1 MLRNSRHVRARLAP
15 ALAVTL
21 TVAAFAFSTIGSETT
36 AGAAPFEPSPIPAT
50 AFRPILPTAVF
61 DRAHD
66 RTGGEGR
73 RALQPDDRV
82 ENTAAPAPDET
93 PAATPPTGPIHQVRP
108 GDSLWQIATWHRADL
123 NLILQWNDVD
133 PQRLVGGQRIL
144 VPGGRAMAPRSKPA
158 PKPAAVTATRNPAP
172 ATKATTRHIWPLPIR
187 GTITR
192 RFSSAHPAID
202 IAAPSG
208 TTVRA
213 IAAGTVTWAGW
224 KNNGG
229 GFVVVIRH
237 PDGMIS
243 TYNHNRGV
251 AVARG
256 DRVKAGQK
264 IAAVGATGWATGPH
278 LDLRVEM
285 GGRFVNPLGLF

>member
-1 MLRNSRHVRARLAP
+1 MLKKSRHVRARLAL

-21 TVAAFAFSTIGSETT
+21 AVAALAFSTIGSKTT
-36 AGAAPFEPSPIPAT
+36 AGVAPFEPSPIPAT
-50 AFRPILPTAVF
+50 AFRPILPTEWI
-61 DRAHD
+61 DRADD

-73 RALQPDDRV
+73 RALQRDDRV
-82 ENTAAPAPDET
+82 RGVAAAVPAP
-93 PAATPPTGPIHQVRP
+93 TPPTGPIHQVRP
-108 GDSLWQIATWHRADL
+108 GDTLWQIATWHRADL
-123 NLILQWNDVD
+123 NLILQWNEVD
-133 PQRLVGGQRIL
+133 PQRLVDGQRIL
-144 VPGGRAMAPRSKPA
+144 VPGGRAMAARPKPA

-172 ATKATTRHIWPLPIR
+172 ATKATTRHVWPLPIR

>member
-1 MLRNSRHVRARLAP
+1 MLKNSRHVRTRLAL

-21 TVAAFAFSTIGSETT
+21 TVAVFAFSTIGSETT
-36 AGAAPFEPSPIPAT
+36 SGAAPFEPSPIPAT
-50 AFRPILPTAVF
+50 AFRPILPTEVI

-66 RTGGEGR
+66 RTGGGGR

-82 ENTAAPAPDET
+82 EDAAAPAPDET
-93 PAATPPTGPIHQVRP
+93 PAPTPPTGPIHQVRP
-108 GDSLWQIATWHRADL
+108 GDTLWLIAIWHRADL
-123 NLILQWNDVD
+123 NRILQWNDVD
-133 PQRLVGGQRIL
+133 PQRLVAGQRIL
-144 VPGGRAMAPRSKPA
+144 VPGGRAMAAKSKPA
-158 PKPAAVTATRNPAP
+158 TVTTNRNPAP
-172 ATKATTRHIWPLPIR
+172 ATTATTRHVWPLPIR

-256 DRVKAGQK
+256 DRVKSGQK

-285 GGRFVNPLGLF
+285 GGRFVNPLRLF

>member
-1 MLRNSRHVRARLAP
+1 MLQSSHHVRARLAL
-15 ALAVTL
+15 ALAFTL
-21 TVAAFAFSTIGSETT
+21 TAAAYAFSTVGSEAT
-36 AGAAPFEPSPIPAT
+36 AGAAPFEPSPIPIT
-50 AFRPILPTAVF
+50 AFRPVLPTATTEG
-61 DRAHD
+61 AHD
-66 RTGGEGR
+66 PGAAGR
-73 RALQPDDRV
+73 RALQPNVRF
-82 ENTAAPAPDET
+82 EGAAASASGQTRASRPPA
-93 PAATPPTGPIHQVRP
+93 GPIHQVRP
-108 GDSLWQIATWHRADL
+108 GDTLWQIATWHRADL
-123 NLILQWNDVD
+123 KLILQWNDVD
-133 PQRLVGGQRIL
+133 PQRLVAGQRIL
-144 VPGGRAMAPRSKPA
+144 VPAGRSMAARPKPA
-158 PKPAAVTATRNPAP
+158 PKPAAVAATRVPAP
-172 ATKATTRHIWPLPIR
+172 AAEATTRHIWPLSIR

-192 RFSSAHPAID
+192 QFSSAHPAID

-285 GGRFVNPLGLF
+285 GGRFVNPLRLF

>member
-1 MLRNSRHVRARLAP
+1 LLKDSRHVRARLAL

-21 TVAAFAFSTIGSETT
+21 TVAAFAFSTVGSETT
-36 AGAAPFEPSPIPAT
+36 AGAAPFEPSAIPAT
-50 AFRPILPTAVF
+50 AFKPILPAAAP
-61 DRAHD
+61 DRSHG
-66 RTGGEGR
+66 TGGEGR
-73 RALQPDDRV
+73 RALQPDGR
-82 ENTAAPAPDET
+82 TAVAAKAAPDET
-93 PAATPPTGPIHQVRP
+93 PAPTPPTGPIHQVRL
-108 GDSLWQIATWHRADL
+108 GDTLWQIATWHRADL
-123 NLILQWNDVD
+123 NLILRWNDVD
-133 PQRLVGGQRIL
+133 PQRLVAGQRIL
-144 VPGGRAMAPRSKPA
+144 VPGGRAMAARSKPA
-158 PKPAAVTATRNPAP
+158 TVTANRNPAP
-172 ATKATTRHIWPLPIR
+172 ATTATTRHVWPLPIR

-202 IAAPSG
+202 IAAPAG

-243 TYNHNRGV
+243 TYNHNRAV